1 MESVVEWFSY
11 QLTEVKR
18 SNHINNKILSISKN
32 SLANVVYQEILKNAK
47 ELESKQAQDYATFA
61 IECDR
66 RGMKI
71 LNFEDW
77 IKL

>member
-1 MESVVEWFSY
+1 MDSALDFFVN
-11 QLTEVKR
+11 QLTEVER
-18 SNHINNKILSISKN
+18 SNFTNNRILAIFKN
-32 SLANVVYQEILKNAK
+32 SIQSIIYKDILKKAK